1 VDDVR
6 TFLAN
11 QEVEVRQRAKVQE
24 PPPPEDL
31 DADPCGAE
39 VLAPGRGLPQDAQ
52 AHVAAR
58 QAGGEEGEQ
67 PRRAGVIEA
76 RGDEED
82 FAHGSFILEGGF
94 S

>member
-1 VDDVR
+1 VNDVGA
-6 TFLAN
+6 FLAD
-11 QEVEVRQRAKVQE
+11 QETQGHQRAKVQE

-31 DADPCGAE
+31 DADPCGAK

-58 QAGGEEGEQ
+58 QTGGEEGEQ

-94 S
+94 W